1 MKVFNLTDVPTPT
14 LAQYGMEN
22 HTISVAKQA
31 LAPGASIEVDAK
43 EEAVERAHLEHFLA
57 RGASAIDEP
66 PASYTAG
73 AKKKKAAPP
82 SEKASTPEM
91 VAAPLYGGRG
101 EAERKTPDRS
111 SHRKE

>member
-14 LAQYGMEN
+14 LMQYGMEN

-57 RGASAIDEP
+57 IGAVAIDELP
-66 PASYTAG
+66 ESYKTG
-73 AKKKKAAPP
+73 AKKKATPS
-82 SEKASTPEM
+82 SEKASPEM
-91 VAAPLYGGRG
+91 VAASSYGGRG